1 MPPHDCTKEE
11 ELSRMWGKIGSA
23 SVWRVAFWIMAVF
36 LTIVDAPLIGA
47 VISNDRM
54 RATEDQRIET
64 MIYQK
69 YDVMISKLNE
79 LSGDVREIKTS
90 LKNQTN
96 QTNET
101 YNQKGS

>member
-47 VISNDRM
+47 VISNDRT

-90 LKNQTN
+90 LKNGINIERHT
-96 QTNET
+96 
-101 YNQKGS
+101 